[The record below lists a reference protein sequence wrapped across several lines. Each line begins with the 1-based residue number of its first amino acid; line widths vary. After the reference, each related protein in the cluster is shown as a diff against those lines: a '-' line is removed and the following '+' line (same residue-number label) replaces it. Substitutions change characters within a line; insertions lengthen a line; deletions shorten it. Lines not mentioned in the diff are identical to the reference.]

1 MGAGVLPFAL
11 IDGRVRFLMQ
21 TVFEGRKSGLLNDFG
36 GGSEPGESAMRTA
49 AREFIEETETL
60 YFAADPVTA
69 RRTPQSVQTQL
80 SVMEQCFAAT
90 LSDHPG
96 WWCRRVSPNPSKPK
110 DWTTYFI
117 EIPFRDIEP
126 LNQLWESDN
135 GAHYKKRRQLLWF
148 SASDLVLLYM
158 HHPERL
164 WKRVRQLD
172 DAVSLITT
180 IRDTLE

>member
-11 IDGRVRFLMQ
+11 VDGRVTFLLQ

-36 GGSEPGESAMRTA
+36 GGSEPGESATRTA

-69 RRTPQSVQTQL
+69 RRTPESVETQL
-80 SVMEQCFAAT
+80 SVMEQCFDDT
-90 LSDHPG
+90 LSCHPD
-96 WWCRRVSPNPSKPK
+96 WWCRRLSPNPSKPK
-110 DWTTYFI
+110 DWTTYFV
-117 EIPFRDIEP
+117 EIPFRDVEP
-126 LNQLWESDN
+126 LNLLWASDN
-135 GAHYKKRRQLLWF
+135 EARYKKRRQLFWF
-148 SASDLVLLYM
+148 SASELMSLFAR
-158 HHPERL
+158 HPERL

-172 DAVSLITT
+172 GAVELITT